1 MVMETKF
8 TPGPWHAVETGDGSK
23 PRYWIVQDPATWV
36 NRVAAVPDY
45 DHCDAVANARL
56 IAAAPDL
63 LAALEEVSQWIEG
76 WSPNFTQ
83 DDEWPATN
91 ARIRAAIAK
100 AEGR

>member
-1 MVMETKF
+1 MTPKF
-8 TPGPWHAVETGDGSK
+8 TPGPWK
-23 PRYWIVQDPATWV
+23 F
-36 NRVAAVPDY
+36 VPWHIAEGPSEVRAPEGWLVCTTASD
-45 DHCDAVANARL
+45 DDARL

-63 LAALEEVSQWIEG
+63 LAALAEVSQWIEG